1 MWDVGRQIAAI
12 LRDSLCRKS
21 NNSSI
26 ANNNNHGG
34 HTKRH
39 LWISVSRE
47 LIQDARRDLKAVRV
61 HCDVH
66 DGTMLLGNDF
76 SKDKGIMFLTY
87 PLLVSGQRLE
97 QIITW
102 CAGTHLLR
110 ASTTTAKKREME
122 RAFSGCIIFD
132 EAHKAKNI
140 ANDTK
145 TAQLVLELQR
155 RLPKARVVYCS
166 ATGVSDVAHLAYAER
181 LGLWDTASP
190 SSPATSTHNF
200 HNFEAFRNSL
210 TSRGLGSLEMLALEL
225 KQQGSFLAR
234 TLSWDGAEFENCQV
248 ELTNSQRRVYDASVR
263 WWNRC
268 RVCFEVA
275 LKMTNQ
281 KSGLAWR
288 IFWSTHQRFF
298 KELAICAKVDYIAND
313 ALRKVNEGCC
323 VVVGLQS
330 TGESGMQSLI
340 ENGNMAMFQEKQF
353 ATLLST
359 CQATLS
365 NFLKNNF
372 PLTPVPPEAPKLP
385 EKAPPPEAGS
395 VQRQQYAWIKAEI
408 ARITALPPPDPL
420 PPLVEMRQTLLD
432 ENQSLNLPPNPL
444 DDLLDRFGVDNV
456 AEMTGRTVRMV
467 RKEGSFVLMRRV
479 TVTNNGPASQD
490 DSDRLNLVERRSFQE
505 GEKAFAI
512 ISDAAST
519 GISLHAARGSKG
531 SHRRRV
537 HYTIELPWSADKAV
551 QQLGRSHRSG
561 QETAPIYKMV
571 VTSLGGERRFA
582 ASVARRIS
590 SLGALCQGD
599 RRAATG
605 GEMFADFDLDS
616 KYGKRA
622 LRQLYS
628 ALEKNLYFQ
637 SEANAGIASSPS
649 MPSRNSKEIIAEFL
663 RQLTRD
669 RDPFLNELPSNE
681 DLRDSQLLS
690 LAISEM
696 ELVGIDAEA
705 RKKSD
710 VRVFLNRLAGLAVTR
725 QAFVFSLFM
734 STMEDVVKSAKIT
747 GEYVGSAEDITATTM
762 EVAKEIDLATD
773 PVSGAKTRLT
783 ILNLDR
789 GVSFEAVCIAAL
801 EDGRKFKSSY
811 KDLSPVIDG
820 EIADTTA
827 DVVKLSDQTEDQR
840 PPRKGEGKH
849 GIALPGF
856 YVSRNKIAG
865 RQFILYAK
873 QLVDRSSSDATHEA
887 NDLGWMVVTRP
898 NTGLGNEMTSSELK
912 RKYKLLLGC
921 DALVQQM
928 NDTKDADAEI
938 VRQTNPEVAERWRAA
953 YDESDHL
960 THNKGLAPRR
970 AEVGLITGPCLHI
983 FASLENAVLHRSEK
997 ERALK
1002 IMRAQVQGRRIV
1014 GVRFPADDDA
1024 LQKLRAELAKN
1035 SRNNT
1040 NEWFVNED
1048 LSPVCE
1054 KSTRWATEERK
1065 TIKSFFAVKSTTT
1078 TCTTTPRTEGCP
1090 TTSQGK
1096 RKSGSSESKAKVP
1109 SSNKK
1114 LKSIVGFFAPAAKN

>member
-1 MWDVGRQIAAI
+1 
-12 LRDSLCRKS
+12 
-21 NNSSI
+21 
-26 ANNNNHGG
+26 
-34 HTKRH
+34 
-39 LWISVSRE
+39 
-47 LIQDARRDLKAVRV
+47 
-61 HCDVH
+61 
-66 DGTMLLGNDF
+66 MLLGNDF
-76 SKDKGIMFLTY
+76 SKDKGVMFLTY
-87 PLLVSGQRLE
+87 PLLVSGKRLE

-110 ASTTTAKKREME
+110 ASASSAKKQERE

-181 LGLWDTASP
+181 LGLWDTSNTTGSP
-190 SSPATSTHNF
+190 ENSTHNF

-248 ELTNSQRRVYDASVR
+248 ELTKSQRQVYDASVR

-275 LKMTNQ
+275 LNMANQ
-281 KSGLAWR
+281 KAGLAWR

-298 KELAICAKVDYIAND
+298 KELAICAKVEFIASD
-313 ALRKVNEGCC
+313 AIQKVKEGCC

-330 TGESGMQSLI
+330 TGESGMQSLM
-340 ENGNMAMFQEKQF
+340 ESGNTALFQEKEF
-353 ATLLST
+353 ETLLST

-372 PLTPVPPEAPKLP
+372 PLSPEPPEAPKLP
-385 EKAPPPEAGS
+385 ESPPPPNAGS
-395 VQRQQYAWIKAEI
+395 VQHQQYAWIKAEI
-408 ARITALPPPDPL
+408 ARIAALPPPEPH
-420 PPLVEMRQTLLD
+420 PALVEMRQALLD
-432 ENQSLNLPPNPL
+432 EIESLNLPPNPL
-444 DDLLDRFGVDNV
+444 DDLIDRFGVDNV
-456 AEMTGRTVRMV
+456 AEMTGRTGRMV
-467 RKEGSFVLMRRV
+467 RKHGSYVFVKRV
-479 TVTNNGPASQD
+479 TMSNSTPASQD
-490 DSDRLNLVERRSFQE
+490 DSDRLNLVERRAFQD
-505 GEKAFAI
+505 GKKAFAI

-531 SHRRRV
+531 SHKRRV

-561 QETAPIYKMV
+561 QESAPIYKMV

-637 SEANAGIASSPS
+637 SEANAGVTSSPT
-649 MPSRNSKEIIAEFL
+649 MPSRNSKEIIADFL
-663 RQLTRD
+663 MDLTRD
-669 RDPFLNELPSNE
+669 GDPVLKELPSDGNQ
-681 DLRDSQLLS
+681 RDCRLLS
-690 LAISEM
+690 VALSEM

-734 STMEDVVKSAKIT
+734 STMEDVIKSAKIT
-747 GEYVGSAEDITATTM
+747 GEYVGSAEDITATTI
-762 EVAKEIDLATD
+762 EIDKEIDLATD
-773 PVSGAKTRLT
+773 PVSGAKTKLT

-789 GVSFEAVCIAAL
+789 GVSFDAVCTAAL
-801 EDGRKFKSSY
+801 EDGRKAKSSVELV
-811 KDLSPVIDG
+811 KHADDG
-820 EIADTTA
+820 DIAADT
-827 DVVKLSDQTEDQR
+827 VVDDSSVGTTENSGQAK
-840 PPRKGEGKH
+840 KGTKKYD
-849 GIALPGF
+849 IAPEGF
-856 YVSRNKIAG
+856 YLSHNKIAG

-873 QLVDRSSSDATHEA
+873 QLVDRSSSDATLES
-887 NDLGWMVVTRP
+887 NDLGWMVITRP
-898 NTGLGNEMTSSELK
+898 NTGGAGEMTSSELT
-912 RKYKLLLGC
+912 RKYKLLLSC
-921 DALVQQM
+921 EALAEQM
-928 NDTKDADAEI
+928 NDTTTETAVQIAE
-938 VRQTNPEVAERWRAA
+938 RTSPEVYQRWKTA
-953 YDESDHL
+953 YDESDHT

-983 FASLENAVLHRSEK
+983 FPYLEKAVLHRSEK

-1002 IMRAQVQGRRIV
+1002 IMRAQVEIRRLV
-1014 GVRFPADDDA
+1014 GVRFPVDADVVEK
-1024 LQKLRAELAKN
+1024 LQAELAK
-1035 SRNNT
+1035 SGRNNA
-1040 NEWFVNED
+1040 NACFVDEE

-1065 TIKSFFAVKSTTT
+1065 TIKSFFTVKSA
-1078 TCTTTPRTEGCP
+1078 PVSPASDRTS
-1090 TTSQGK
+1090 SQGK
-1096 RKSGSSESKAKVP
+1096 RKSSSESKPKTKVP
-1109 SSNKK
+1109 SSSNKK
-1114 LKSIVGFFAPAAKN
+1114 PKSIAGFFTPAAKN